1 MNKKILGY
9 ISLSLG
15 IVFLV
20 GSIMIGLGYLYD
32 NLVVINLGI
41 VAPLLYLAS
50 ICFCMGIKMKFEK
63 VRE

>member
-1 MNKKILGY
+1 
-9 ISLSLG
+9 G